1 VCTTTTTV
9 YIYLLVKLDC
19 PFLITWRLDLSVCCH
34 TISFFLFRKIGLGWW
49 CSSIISMALSVSE
62 QAGLQ
67 LRRWLAKLCQKK
79 KTEERIIKVGMPRK
93 KHARIYPPVCWRAGP
108 SGDAGPACKKTT
120 KLKAGPG
127 SKAEAE
133 ERSHTACCEPS
144 STSPSMHAVHGF
156 QRRSRNSSLSFS
168 TIQHALTEQNKRRDE

>member
-79 KTEERIIKVGMPRK
+79 NGGKDNKG
-93 KHARIYPPVCWRAGP
+93 
-108 SGDAGPACKKTT
+108 GDAPKEARAHLSPGLLARRTIRRCRACLQENNQIKGWSW
-120 KLKAGPG
+120 LQG
-127 SKAEAE
+127 
-133 ERSHTACCEPS
+133 RSHTACCEPS

>member
-1 VCTTTTTV
+1 VHYIVCTTTTTTV

-19 PFLITWRLDLSVCCH
+19 PFLITWRLDLSVCCP

-79 KTEERIIKVGMPRK
+79 NGGKDNKG
-93 KHARIYPPVCWRAGP
+93 
-108 SGDAGPACKKTT
+108 GDAPKEARAHLSPGLLARRTIRRCRACLQENNQIKGWSWLQRPKPKK
-120 KLKAGPG
+120 
-127 SKAEAE
+127 EAT
-133 ERSHTACCEPS
+133 RRAVSPPPPHHPCMPCTAS
-144 STSPSMHAVHGF
+144 NAVAAIAL
-156 QRRSRNSSLSFS
+156 SLSLRYS
-168 TIQHALTEQNKRRDE
+168 MR